1 MNFFSVIAAEHRA
14 TNAFTRYLIL
24 LSFLRDTVRMPVY
37 PNLYSALRRERR
49 GIMLALIAGLAALT
63 LTATGCSMGEPD
75 RSASGAGATSV
86 SDEAWVVSLGDSIIS
101 GEAGRWAGNQSLSTA
116 NVDALGAAAYLDAG
130 QSEST
135 ERCHRSSSA
144 AIHIGTI
151 KSMNFACSGARTSTA
166 VDKNGSFKPGI
177 DFFNEGGRQG
187 QALLLEQF
195 AREHMVKLVTLSIGA
210 NDFSYEAIVTQCV
223 TDFMKPSAV
232 GAFCKNNS
240 TVSSLVSAA
249 AAEKIRVDTEQAI
262 LNINTAMQNAGYA
275 NSEWTLGIQLYPQ
288 LIAPVTE
295 IRYPESGY
303 DRQLAGGCGIRDED
317 ITWMR
322 DTWFSRMNQTFSLAA
337 AAAQAQVPGLQV
349 VTLDAA
355 NAFGQHTLCHIA
367 VNRVQAAGGA
377 QDWRDANAVDLS
389 EWVMEINILNPADT
403 FRQESFHPNYWGQL
417 ALRSCWRQVWND
429 GDIRGGTCTPAGPGL
444 NEFGEPNMQLS

>member
-1 MNFFSVIAAEHRA
+1 M
-14 TNAFTRYLIL
+14 
-24 LSFLRDTVRMPVY
+24 
-37 PNLYSALRRERR
+37 
-49 GIMLALIAGLAALT
+49 LIAGLAALT
-63 LTATGCSMGEPD
+63 LTATACAMGEPE
-75 RSASGAGATSV
+75 RSASGAEESRV

-130 QSEST
+130 QSET
-135 ERCHRSSSA
+135 IERCHRSSSA
-144 AIHIGTI
+144 AIHIGTV
-151 KSMNFACSGARTSTA
+151 KSMNFACSGAKTSTA
-166 VDKNGSFKPGI
+166 VDKNGYFKPGI

-187 QALLLEQF
+187 QALLLEKF
-195 AREHMVKLVTLSIGA
+195 ARDHMVKLVTLSIGA

-223 TDFMKPSAV
+223 TDFMKPSAL
-232 GAFCKNNS
+232 GAFCKNDATIS
-240 TVSSLVSAA
+240 SFFQAPAVDKVRADTV
-249 AAEKIRVDTEQAI
+249 QAI

-288 LIAPVTE
+288 LIAPVSE

-303 DRQLAGGCGIRDED
+303 DRQLTGGCGIRNDD

-322 DTWFSRMNQTFSLAA
+322 DTWFSQMNQTFSQAA
-337 AAAQAQVPGLQV
+337 GAAQAQVAGLQV
-349 VTLDAA
+349 VTLDAT
-355 NAFGQHTLCHIA
+355 NAFGPHTLCNAA
-367 VNRVQAAGGA
+367 VNRVQAVGGA
-377 QDWRDANAVDLS
+377 SDWRDANAVDLS

-417 ALRSCWRQVWND
+417 ALRSCWRQVWNN

-444 NEFGEPNMQLS
+444 NEFGEPSMRLSP